1 MAVVNCRECSKT
13 VSTEA
18 ASCPHCG
25 VPNPAPKN
33 EPSTG
38 KKVALSPCRSCKAAV
53 PSNASTCPHCG
64 ATNPG
69 VTTKDTL
76 IGVGIA
82 CALVAVAVYACSDS
96 DADKAKKAAES
107 KAAAEAQAVA
117 DAACLTD
124 LQCIGDKGT
133 ITAGIKCPSQI
144 EKLAKGAVKWTD
156 GTLEPKFSR
165 FRWKDKT
172 AGVVTHIGDKAQFQ
186 NGFGAFINV
195 VYTCDL
201 DMRNSGEVVHVGVSE
216 GRL

>member
-1 MAVVNCRECSKT
+1 M
-13 VSTEA
+13 
-18 ASCPHCG
+18 
-25 VPNPAPKN
+25 
-33 EPSTG
+33 
-38 KKVALSPCRSCKAAV
+38 ALSPCRGCKVAV
-53 PSNASTCPHCG
+53 PSNASKCPHCG
-64 ATNPG
+64 AIDPV

-82 CALVAVAVYACSDS
+82 CALVAVAVFACSDS
-96 DADKAKKAAES
+96 DADKEKMAAEL
-107 KAAAEAQAVA
+107 KVAAEAQAVA
-117 DAACLTD
+117 DAACMTD
-124 LQCIGDKGT
+124 LKCIGDKGT

-165 FRWKDKT
+165 FRWKDKA

-201 DMRNSGEVVHVGVSE
+201 DMRNAGEVVHVGVTE